1 MINKVYDLLLS
12 KLCNNIEYGIIITN
26 QYLRINFVNKSAQ
39 FLLNKENI
47 LDENI
52 NDVLNNY
59 PDIIDEINKI
69 VSSHKDKINIIESN
83 KTQFCLVPIMYENIL
98 KRFLI
103 IISSKEGGKK
113 IRISKSEQ
121 KKVEKEK
128 LIKEKKGEDDIK
140 EKISS
145 RLKRL

>member
-1 MINKVYDLLLS
+1 M
-12 KLCNNIEYGIIITN
+12 
-26 QYLRINFVNKSAQ
+26 
-39 FLLNKENI
+39 LNKENI